1 MPQDDE
7 SFLDAVLQPAD
18 EVACAKRSAEEAPA
32 PRPVAQKRPV
42 TKPQRIVWHRPQRV

>member
-18 EVACAKRSAEEAPA
+18 EVACGSAVPKKR
-32 PRPVAQKRPV
+32 RR
-42 TKPQRIVWHRPQRV
+42 RGRWHKSGR